1 MTKTEIVNEILKA
14 ESACKELKDAAQN
27 YLDSIGKD
35 DEFAKAEELIKEC
48 EEDVLRCEDVCA
60 FMKSD
65 EAKKVLGAEVAANI
79 YAHEHELLE
88 KGIEFCD
95 CSGCTA
101 GKRVLDNKELF
112 TK

>member
-1 MTKTEIVNEILKA
+1 MTKTEMVNEILNA
-14 ESACKELKDAAQN
+14 ESACKELKEAAQN
-27 YLDSIGKD
+27 YIDSVGT
-35 DEFAKAEELIKEC
+35 DEEYAKAEQLIKEC
-48 EEDVLRCEDVCA
+48 EEDVCMCKDVCA
-60 FMKSD
+60 FMQTD
-65 EAKKVLGAEVAANI
+65 DAKKVLGAEVAANI

-112 TK
+112 LK